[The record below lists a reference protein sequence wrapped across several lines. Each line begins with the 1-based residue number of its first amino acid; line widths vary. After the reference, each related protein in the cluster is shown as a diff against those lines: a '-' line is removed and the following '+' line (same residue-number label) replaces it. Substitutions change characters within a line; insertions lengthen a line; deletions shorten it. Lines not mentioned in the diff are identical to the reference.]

1 MPFLYELLENCRR
14 LVGLEAVNA
23 LEGSRIMKQLIN
35 FALPFPRIFKRWG
48 TCTYVIG
55 THAARVDRRRLRSCH
70 AHSGLRT
77 GPREARASFHY
88 DNEAR
93 IQSRVFFLVFFQLSW
108 TKFCR
113 TGQERGYT
121 GQMVYQR
128 KKKSFR
134 RASFTSRKV
143 AFTESFEAAWR
154 RTTLRGR
161 CLSFSWSSFCASEL
175 YT

>member
-1 MPFLYELLENCRR
+1 M
-14 LVGLEAVNA
+14 GLQAVNA
-23 LEGSRIMKQLIN
+23 LEGSRNHEKLIN

-55 THAARVDRRRLRSCH
+55 THVDGRRLRSCH
-70 AHSGLRT
+70 AHSGLHT
-77 GPREARASFHY
+77 GPKEARASFHY
-88 DNEAR
+88 DHEAR
-93 IQSRVFFLVFFQLSW
+93 IQSRVFSLVFFQLSW

-113 TGQERGYT
+113 TDWTRTRIHRPEGIPA
-121 GQMVYQR
+121 
-128 KKKSFR
+128 KKIR
-134 RASFTSRKV
+134 RVSFTSRKV

-154 RTTLRGR
+154 ANWRGR